1 MSAGPSWADQLEGEE
16 RAAGAAQPAGER
28 RRGRSGGPPAPP
40 VAAAQARA
48 GLRAGP
54 ALARAQPR
62 APAQAAMARPE
73 PAWLAAFA
81 AEQTRVRALQGEELT
96 QYTDAAR
103 ERVSLPPPFALSH
116 ADVDAHEACRRFL
129 IGLTELLIAFAK
141 CRLAG
146 LYEQKALVLLKA
158 CFTGAAADTWYA
170 AVNRARATPSTGPG
184 QASIIYRAFR
194 EMLAFYT
201 DRNAH
206 KTMAAQLENLKFN
219 DKGLTFTKAEWSA
232 FIAKYD
238 GVAALTADLPLP
250 LQLPVMTWEAGW
262 FPTLKKRLPAWALKV
277 IIEHP
282 DAFNN
287 PQAFWDTLAQ
297 YEPARANDPRVS
309 GVRALAHP
317 LAEAAPW
324 PGVTDVGDW
333 RDAALNAYRVGN
345 YALGDACLDAEN
357 FPEAELMPPTP
368 AHLHA
373 LAQGAPLLARNGKPI
388 NCFHCGENHRVADC
402 PHPGANGGGGGG
414 VGGGGFT
421 AGVRDA
427 MAPTRQARPSYAPP
441 LVQRPGLG
449 ATGPTFVAPTIQAPR
464 DNDVRASIL
473 SLSAKVEAQ
482 GEQLER
488 VFASFM
494 AAQAQTSTAAP
505 LLSLP
510 RIAPVM
516 VAPHA
521 PEGYVQ
527 IGHSNLGGGA
537 EEVPV
542 WASESAL
549 LESENV

>member
-1 MSAGPSWADQLEGEE
+1 
-16 RAAGAAQPAGER
+16 
-28 RRGRSGGPPAPP
+28 
-40 VAAAQARA
+40 
-48 GLRAGP
+48 
-54 ALARAQPR
+54 
-62 APAQAAMARPE
+62 
-73 PAWLAAFA
+73 
-81 AEQTRVRALQGEELT
+81 
-96 QYTDAAR
+96 
-103 ERVSLPPPFALSH
+103 
-116 ADVDAHEACRRFL
+116 
-129 IGLTELLIAFAK
+129 
-141 CRLAG
+141 
-146 LYEQKALVLLKA
+146 
-158 CFTGAAADTWYA
+158 
-170 AVNRARATPSTGPG
+170 
-184 QASIIYRAFR
+184 
-194 EMLAFYT
+194 
-201 DRNAH
+201 
-206 KTMAAQLENLKFN
+206 
-219 DKGLTFTKAEWSA
+219 
-232 FIAKYD
+232 
-238 GVAALTADLPLP
+238 
-250 LQLPVMTWEAGW
+250 
-262 FPTLKKRLPAWALKV
+262 
-277 IIEHP
+277 
-282 DAFNN
+282 
-287 PQAFWDTLAQ
+287 
-297 YEPARANDPRVS
+297 
-309 GVRALAHP
+309 
-317 LAEAAPW
+317 
-324 PGVTDVGDW
+324 VTDVSDW

-373 LAQGAPLLARNGKPI
+373 LAQGAPRLARNGKPI

-421 AGVRDA
+421 AGVRA
-427 MAPTRQARPSYAPP
+427 VMAPTRQARPSYAPP

-510 RIAPVM
+510 RLAPVM